1 MILTIVIVRNNS
13 IIHIKTPH
21 YKGSASIYH
30 RLSGPTR
37 YLPSAQSSIK
47 KIVCWVPSKTDGW
60 EKYIPC
66 LYKNSGK
73 CLFEEFR
80 SLVILALTWNLLGTQ
95 LVSRVVLF
103 TTTQTVCPKYS
114 FGKRVDTGAT
124 KHTGSERLGQI
135 AAATSTAPATRLLR
149 ASTGLRWKEG
159 AATLGHPFC
168 GATPCDAA
176 LSSLAS
182 FVCPALLPQAYE
194 SRNQAGN
201 GKRGMTVSRHM
212 GKKGDELGSW
222 LLRAEEPAASNK

>member
-1 MILTIVIVRNNS
+1 M
-13 IIHIKTPH
+13 
-21 YKGSASIYH
+21 
-30 RLSGPTR
+30 
-37 YLPSAQSSIK
+37 
-47 KIVCWVPSKTDGW
+47 CWAPSKTDGW

-103 TTTQTVCPKYS
+103 TTTQTVCPKNS
-114 FGKRVDTGAT
+114 FGKRVDAGAT

-149 ASTGLRWKEG
+149 ASTGLCWKQG

-168 GATPCDAA
+168 RATPCEGPPCPGTPGADLPCCTVFPHLLCVPGA
-176 LSSLAS
+176 SSTSLWKQKS
-182 FVCPALLPQAYE
+182 GWE
-194 SRNQAGN
+194 WE
-201 GKRGMTVSRHM
+201 TRH
-212 GKKGDELGSW
+212 DSE
-222 LLRAEEPAASNK
+222 